1 MNSNFIEELFPWLLP
16 ALEEKDP
23 DSVLDNPF
31 NWRRDIHTVKIQKEN
46 NTSKFVKI
54 KKGDLICQTQ
64 MKSIGNHSTNN
75 RRNCY

>member
-31 NWRRDIHTVKIQKEN
+31 N
-46 NTSKFVKI
+46 
-54 KKGDLICQTQ
+54 
-64 MKSIGNHSTNN
+64 
-75 RRNCY
+75 